1 MLRFILPL
9 KMKFALIFLLSAV
22 VALSQQQ
29 FLRPRPHGLVWWSP
43 YLHPQPASR
52 NDFHSG
58 QSLYD
63 DVEQEVIPTPARRF
77 RPSGPIAIYQNED
90 LNVDLSDDGQ
100 TNDEVNGPAHQFP
113 DSQQRVNVYRGFN
126 GGRFFYSSTI
136 NNPFFKTATFTL
148 TSTVTTL
155 ASIVI
160 CVPANNLAAN
170 PAPACAGRKRRGMDD
185 NETHQFPITPSE
197 TLTLTPTA
205 VPSLELEARQLFADE
220 EKNEHE
226 LISSKEVVNK
236 FVPVEAEKPREKRF
250 FGGGIAAST
259 TVVSYSFI
267 GATITSTV
275 LLDPT
280 AGGLAACLPAG
291 YVVCA

>member
-1 MLRFILPL
+1 M
-9 KMKFALIFLLSAV
+9 FL
-22 VALSQQQ
+22 
-29 FLRPRPHGLVWWSP
+29 
-43 YLHPQPASR
+43 
-52 NDFHSG
+52 
-58 QSLYD
+58 
-63 DVEQEVIPTPARRF
+63 
-77 RPSGPIAIYQNED
+77 
-90 LNVDLSDDGQ
+90 
-100 TNDEVNGPAHQFP
+100 
-113 DSQQRVNVYRGFN
+113 YR
-126 GGRFFYSSTI
+126 
-136 NNPFFKTATFTL
+136 
-148 TSTVTTL
+148 
-155 ASIVI
+155 
-160 CVPANNLAAN
+160 
-170 PAPACAGRKRRGMDD
+170 
-185 NETHQFPITPSE
+185 
-197 TLTLTPTA
+197 LTPTA

-280 AGGLAACLPAG
+280 AGGVAACLPAG